1 MKAAGNLKAPSSP
14 TLIDFFRAFQ
24 SSAEKNG
31 YAASARLL
39 YYSILHAWNEERRP
53 ECLRIRRGTLQDSAG
68 LSESSVRNA
77 LQFLS
82 TTGWLKLG
90 RVHSKNAPLA
100 IVLRNPCER
109 DIKVSIQ
116 DIKPAE
122 PERVHAKAE
131 PERSTPVSS
140 SVADEA
146 RRMLKS
152 IVRRRDNE

>member
-1 MKAAGNLKAPSSP
+1 MSGRQIEKSKSP

-24 SSAEKNG
+24 STAEKNNF
-31 YAASARLL
+31 ATSARVL

-53 ECLRIRRGTLQDSAG
+53 ECLRIRRGTLQDLSG

-77 LQFLS
+77 LSFLA

-109 DIKVSIQ
+109 NILIFNQ
-116 DIKPAE
+116 DVKPAE
-122 PERVHAKAE
+122 PERVRVKEE
-131 PERSTPVSS
+131 PERSLPRTST
-140 SVADEA
+140 SVTEEA
-146 RRMLKS
+146 RRALKS
-152 IVRRRDNE
+152 IIRGRDNA

>member
-1 MKAAGNLKAPSSP
+1 MKADGRSKGSSSP

-24 SSAEKNG
+24 TTAEKNG

-109 DIKVSIQ
+109 DIKVIIQ
-116 DIKPAE
+116 DVKPAE
-122 PERVHAKAE
+122 PERVHANAE
-131 PERSTPVSS
+131 PQRPVQSPSTSTL
-140 SVADEA
+140 EEC
-146 RRMLKS
+146 RRVLKS
-152 IVRRRDNE
+152 IGRRANE

>member
-1 MKAAGNLKAPSSP
+1 MSGDKSKGSSSR

-24 SSAEKNG
+24 SSAEKNNF
-31 YAASARLL
+31 ATSARVL

-53 ECLRIRRGTLQDSAG
+53 ECLRIRRGTLQDLSG

-109 DIKVSIQ
+109 DILSSIQ
-116 DIKPAE
+116 DNKRTE
-122 PERVHAKAE
+122 PERAYAKAE
-131 PERSTPVSS
+131 PQRSSQPITA
-140 SVADEA
+140 SVAEEA

-152 IVRRRDNE
+152 IVRGRDNE

>member
-1 MKAAGNLKAPSSP
+1 MKADGRSKGSTSP

-24 SSAEKNG
+24 TTAEKNNF
-31 YAASARLL
+31 ATSARVL

-53 ECLRIRRGTLQDSAG
+53 ECLRIRRSTLQDLSG
-68 LSESSVRNA
+68 ISESSVRNA

-116 DIKPAE
+116 DVKPAE

-131 PERSTPVSS
+131 PKRATPISS

-146 RRMLKS
+146 RRVLKS
-152 IVRRRDNE
+152 IIGGGGNE

>member
-1 MKAAGNLKAPSSP
+1 MKADGRLKAPSSP

-24 SSAEKNG
+24 SSAEKNNF
-31 YAASARLL
+31 AASARVL

-53 ECLRIRRGTLQDSAG
+53 ECLRIRRGTLQDLSG

-109 DIKVSIQ
+109 DIKVTIQ
-116 DIKPAE
+116 DVTPAE
-122 PERVHAKAE
+122 PERAHANTE
-131 PERSTPVSS
+131 PQRSLQPISS
-140 SVADEA
+140 SAAEEA
-146 RRMLKS
+146 RRVLKS
-152 IVRRRDNE
+152 IMRGAGQ

>member
-1 MKAAGNLKAPSSP
+1 MKAVGKLKSPSSP

-24 SSAEKNG
+24 SSAEKNNF
-31 YAASARLL
+31 AASARVL

-53 ECLRIRRGTLQDSAG
+53 ECLRIRRGTLQDLSG

-82 TTGWLKLG
+82 TTGWLKLC

-109 DIKVSIQ
+109 DIKVTIQ
-116 DIKPAE
+116 DTKPAE
-122 PERVHAKAE
+122 PERVCTQEPKRSSQITESTAE
-131 PERSTPVSS
+131 
-140 SVADEA
+140 AA
-146 RRMLKS
+146 RRVLKS
-152 IVRRRDNE
+152 IMGGQINE

>member
-1 MKAAGNLKAPSSP
+1 MKAVGKSKAPSSP

-31 YAASARLL
+31 FAASARLL

-53 ECLRIRRGTLQDSAG
+53 ECLRIRRGTLQDLTG

-77 LQFLS
+77 LQFLT
-82 TTGWLKLG
+82 TTGWLKLN

-116 DIKPAE
+116 DVHPTE
-122 PERVHAKAE
+122 PERVYTRE
-131 PERSTPVSS
+131 PNGPCNPVSAS
-140 SVADEA
+140 IAEEA
-146 RRMLKS
+146 RRVLKS
-152 IVRRRDNE
+152 IVRGRGNE

>member
-1 MKAAGNLKAPSSP
+1 MKADGRSKGSTSP

-24 SSAEKNG
+24 STAEKNNF
-31 YAASARLL
+31 AASARVL

-53 ECLRIRRGTLQDSAG
+53 ECLRIRRGTLQDISG
-68 LSESSVRNA
+68 ISESSVRNA
-77 LQFLS
+77 LQFLA

-109 DIKVSIQ
+109 NIKVTIQ
-116 DIKPAE
+116 DEKPTE
-122 PERVHAKAE
+122 PERAYAKAE
-131 PERSTPVSS
+131 PKPATPISS

-146 RRMLKS
+146 RRVLKS
-152 IVRRRDNE
+152 IIKERDNE

>member
-1 MKAAGNLKAPSSP
+1 MKGSQSSP

-24 SSAEKNG
+24 NTAEKNG
-31 YAASARLL
+31 FAASARVL

-53 ECLRIRRGTLQDSAG
+53 ECLRIRRGTLQDLSG

-77 LQFLS
+77 LQFLT

-109 DIKVSIQ
+109 DIKVCIQ
-116 DIKPAE
+116 DIHPTE
-122 PERVHAKAE
+122 PERVRTKAE
-131 PERSTPVSS
+131 PERSLPISAS
-140 SVADEA
+140 IADEA
-146 RRMLKS
+146 RRVLKS
-152 IVRRRDNE
+152 IVRGRDNE